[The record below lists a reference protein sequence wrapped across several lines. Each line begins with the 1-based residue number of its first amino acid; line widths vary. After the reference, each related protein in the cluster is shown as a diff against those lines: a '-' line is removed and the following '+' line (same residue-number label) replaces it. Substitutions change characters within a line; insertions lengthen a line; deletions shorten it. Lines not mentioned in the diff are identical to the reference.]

1 MADRNRHV
9 GQRRAH
15 RIGHRAFVRR
25 IGVGMQQAD
34 RDALHGFAAERRDR
48 GGDACCVERYRDRAV
63 RPQLLDHL
71 QPQPPFH
78 QGTRL
83 GPVQVVQHRH
93 AQVADLQ
100 DVAEALGGDQRGA
113 CALALENRVG
123 ADGRAV
129 QHVGHCP
136 AVRRQQR
143 TQAVNDADAVV
154 MRGGGDLVRDN
165 AAIRGDCHDVGEGP
179 ADVDP
184 DALRHTSDHV
194 SVALAS

>member
-1 MADRNRHV
+1 MADRNRHI
-9 GQRRAH
+9 GQRRTH
-15 RIGHRAFVRR
+15 RIGHRAFMRR
-25 IGVGMQQAD
+25 IGVGVQQAD
-34 RDALHGFAAERRDR
+34 RDALHGFVAQRRDR
-48 GGDACCVERYRDRAV
+48 RGDARRVERYRDRTV
-63 RPQLLDHL
+63 RAQLLDHL
-71 QPQPPFH
+71 QAQPPLH

-100 DVAEALGGDQRGA
+100 DVAEAPGGDQRGA
-113 CALALENRVG
+113 CALALEHGVG

-143 TQAVNDADAVV
+143 AQAVDDALAVI
-154 MRGGGDLVRDN
+154 MRGGCNLVRDN
-165 AAIRGDCHDVGEGP
+165 AAVRGDCDEVGEGP
-179 ADVDP
+179 ADIDP